1 MGQCAVP
8 AQLLE
13 GMQAQLEDLRIEFES
28 MEELTQQGSNAV
40 FILGEKLQQSLGESA
55 CKVEELESRVEQC
68 DRPSALAVVEVTTPL
83 ETKIESMQEKIDE
96 LSESNAGY
104 HQATSQ
110 LMATVADLEEMQHSK
125 ESMLGKELVLAH
137 QNNQLVP
144 AADAEETQHR
154 LKTIEKNQKQLG
166 NSCRTLKETLNRS
179 CRDLLA
185 LSVTQLKDEVAAEE
199 KKVKS
204 QLNSKIKAN
213 QTQTDRRFTE
223 FEEKLLSRVAEII
236 SSLQASKAE
245 SESVSKLEGRM
256 QTLETWGTPSD
267 KRMKGMQDKLAD
279 LESSVNKPAPVLAAP
294 PTLPPPRPQSMSGC
308 DSCTSTKHQLE
319 KLSMTVKTKLE
330 MCDAKGR
337 KQDDRMQAMLL
348 KLDKRCSET
357 EEAIELLTIPK
368 AHHDM
373 HHDEFSSP
381 KRSMIRSPTSVL
393 SPEIA

>member
-144 AADAEETQHR
+144 AAYAEETQHR

-185 LSVTQLKDEVAAEE
+185 LSVT
-199 KKVKS
+199 

-267 KRMKGMQDKLAD
+267 KRMKGMQDKLDD

-294 PTLPPPRPQSMSGC
+294 PTHPPPRPQSMSGC